1 MDMEDIKKTYRN
13 IDDKKLI
20 TNRLK
25 RVRGQIDGVIRM
37 VDDDRYCNDILTQL
51 SAIENS
57 VRSLSNHILEQHLYI
72 CVSDSLENGNLD
84 VIDELISI
92 FKRFNNTILKF
103 CLLRTF
109 LFFYNYTR
117 HICSFIFIQVIS
129 KYHFLT
135 FFIN

>member
-25 RVRGQIDGVIRM
+25 RVIGQIDGVIRM

-57 VRSLSNHILEQHLYI
+57 VRSLSNHILEQHLYS

-92 FKRFNNTILKF
+92 FKRFNK
-103 CLLRTF
+103 
-109 LFFYNYTR
+109 
-117 HICSFIFIQVIS
+117 
-129 KYHFLT
+129 
-135 FFIN
+135 

>member
-92 FKRFNNTILKF
+92 FKRFNK
-103 CLLRTF
+103 
-109 LFFYNYTR
+109 
-117 HICSFIFIQVIS
+117 
-129 KYHFLT
+129 
-135 FFIN
+135 